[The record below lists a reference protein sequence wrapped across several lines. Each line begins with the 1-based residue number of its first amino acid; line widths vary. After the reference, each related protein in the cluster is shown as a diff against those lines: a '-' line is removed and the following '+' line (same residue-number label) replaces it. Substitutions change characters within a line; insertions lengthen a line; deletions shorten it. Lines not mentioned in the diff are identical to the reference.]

1 MNSIKAYKLKNNMLN
16 FRYLAL
22 LITTLLLSYSQINS
36 SKELIILCVIIF
48 TIIIVSGNI
57 MDDFYSYI
65 AMIPFFTIYKVGDYS
80 VGFIFI
86 FISIIKII
94 IYNKDLRFKNLSFSI
109 LYFTSTIFLNDIFHV
124 SFGILL
130 LPLSLCIYLICFVRF
145 ANFSNYNHNK
155 AITIFL
161 ISLIISQATSFI
173 ISGAD
178 LTSLVAQSELSFRL
192 GQGNIEEGQGNNL
205 GGAMGFP
212 IYTMLILGLLTTII
226 IKKKIKLSYKLL
238 AISFMIV
245 DFIITFFTISRVYFI
260 GIAVFT
266 IFIIIH
272 YTRNNFQKLIPIS
285 VLVGFI
291 VIYFFNSEYSNSIFE
306 KYNQRSFDTEYG
318 FTTGRSEIYEQ
329 SIDYLISTPK
339 ALLIGEGP
347 RGYKIV
353 GNDKNLDFKMSAHN
367 LYIDSLMSFGII
379 GTFCLFYIFFIYKTK
394 CKMIFNTSYSALSVM
409 PLACYLSMQ
418 MTGGSMSDYKT
429 YIYLLFLILNV
440 YAFGDPI
447 TKNKS
452 N

>member
-1 MNSIKAYKLKNNMLN
+1 MNSSNTYQQKNNVLN
-16 FRYLAL
+16 FRYLTL
-22 LITTLLLSYSQINS
+22 LITTLLLSYTQVNS
-36 SKELIILCVIIF
+36 SKELITLCVIIF
-48 TIIIVSGNI
+48 TAIIVSGNI

-94 IYNKDLRFKNLSFSI
+94 ISNKDIRFKNLSFSI
-109 LYFTSTIFLNDIFHV
+109 LFFTSTIFLNDIFHV

-145 ANFSNYNHNK
+145 ANFINYNHNK
-155 AITIFL
+155 AITIFVV
-161 ISLIISQATSFI
+161 SLIISQVTSFI
-173 ISGAD
+173 VSGAD
-178 LTSLVAQSELSFRL
+178 LTSLAAQSELSIRL

-212 IYTMLILGLLTTII
+212 IYTMLIIALLTTIL
-226 IKKKIKLSYKLL
+226 IKKKIKLSHKLL
-238 AISFMIV
+238 AISFMVV

-260 GIAVFT
+260 GIAVFI
-266 IFIIIH
+266 IFIIA
-272 YTRNNFQKLIPIS
+272 YFTRNNFRKLIPIS
-285 VLVGFI
+285 FFVGLI
-291 VIYFFNSEYSNSIFE
+291 VIFFLNSEYSNSIFE
-306 KYNQRSFDTEYG
+306 KYNQRSFNTEYG
-318 FTTGRSEIYEQ
+318 ITTGRSEIYEQ
-329 SIDYLISTPK
+329 SITYLISNPK

-347 RGYKIV
+347 RGYKII
-353 GNDKNLDFKMSAHN
+353 GNDKNLEFKMSAHN

-379 GTFCLFYIFFIYKTK
+379 GTFCLLYIFYIYKTK
-394 CKMIFNTSYSALSVM
+394 CKKIFNTSYSLLSVM

-418 MTGGSMSDYKT
+418 MTGGSMSDFKT

-447 TKNKS
+447 IKNKL